1 MPYVTNEGAEIHY
14 HLEQEISGP
23 PLATD
28 RPVMILS
35 HGFMMDTTCWYKHGY
50 VQELKKNFDLLIV
63 DARGHGLSSKP
74 HTPAEYEDK
83 TMARDV
89 LAVMDDADVKTASF
103 FGFSM
108 GGRTGLE
115 LAYIEPRRFNF
126 FVIASATPGPRTEV
140 GIKSDIR
147 RIKSFSQGKVAVASF
162 MDRIGAEMDPYR
174 KEAIENLGAKVEI
187 VGKNSDEADL
197 FAKQLSKEKNITLIH
212 PFDDEDI
219 IIGQGTVGLEML
231 KEFPEVD
238 TVIIPTSGGGLI
250 SGIAQAIKL
259 QKPDTKVIAVSMER
273 GPSMY
278 ESLKKGEPVDVDE
291 IETLADCLGGS
302 IGLDNKFT
310 FNIVK
315 QYVDDFVLVSEE
327 KIAEGIRMNFMEHKI
342 VSEGA
347 AATSVMVVKDKL
359 TSHLGKNI
367 ICLICGGNIDSEL
380 FNKVL
385 SNAHP

>member
-1 MPYVTNEGAEIHY
+1 MITLQQIQDAHKKILPYVNYTPLVHSKYLSKNSKVKLKLENFQITGSFKLRGAVNKLLSLSEKEK
-14 HLEQEISGP
+14 EQG
-23 PLATD
+23 
-28 RPVMILS
+28 
-35 HGFMMDTTCWYKHGY
+35 
-50 VQELKKNFDLLIV
+50 
-63 DARGHGLSSKP
+63 
-74 HTPAEYEDK
+74 
-83 TMARDV
+83 
-89 LAVMDDADVKTASF
+89 
-103 FGFSM
+103 
-108 GGRTGLE
+108 
-115 LAYIEPRRFNF
+115 
-126 FVIASATPGPRTEV
+126 VIAVSTGNHGKGVAYASKV
-140 GIKSDIR
+140 LGIQSTIYM
-147 RIKSFSQGKVAVASF
+147 SSMV
-162 MDRIGAEMDPYR
+162 PNYR

-197 FAKQLSKEKNITLIH
+197 FAKELSKEKNITLIH